1 MAASFTTNTA
11 ARSASTIVSPL
22 VGSPVAFGSGRAVG
36 FTAAD
41 AAQRRVARN
50 DEALRRTYLRRR
62 VALAVMVLVT
72 VLFVAASLNGGNAE
86 ATLDE
91 SVPSSSYVVR
101 SGDTMWSIVTE
112 LGYTGD
118 RREAVSVL
126 AEANGGSSDVVAGQR
141 LTVPAILGS
150 VR

>member
-1 MAASFTTNTA
+1 MAASFTTNSS
-11 ARSASTIVSPL
+11 ARSASAVM
-22 VGSPVAFGSGRAVG
+22 SPVVATSARLASGPTLR
-36 FTAAD
+36 FTPDD
-41 AAQRRVARN
+41 AAQRRLVRN

-62 VALAVMVLVT
+62 LTLAVLALVA
-72 VLFVAASLNGGNAE
+72 VLFVAAALNGGNAE

-91 SVPSSSYVVR
+91 SASPSSYVVR

-126 AEANGGSSDVVAGQR
+126 AEANGGSTDVVAGQR

>member
-1 MAASFTTNTA
+1 MAASFTTNSS
-11 ARSASTIVSPL
+11 ARSASAVM
-22 VGSPVAFGSGRAVG
+22 SPVVATSARLASGPTLR
-36 FTAAD
+36 FTPDD
-41 AAQRRVARN
+41 AAQRRLVRS

-62 VALAVMVLVT
+62 LTLAVLALVA
-72 VLFVAASLNGGNAE
+72 VLFVAAALNGGNAE
-86 ATLDE
+86 ATFDE
-91 SVPSSSYVVR
+91 SASPSSYVVR

-126 AEANGGSSDVVAGQR
+126 AEANGGSTDVVAGQR

>member
-1 MAASFTTNTA
+1 MAASFTTNSS
-11 ARSASTIVSPL
+11 ARSASAVM
-22 VGSPVAFGSGRAVG
+22 SPVVATSARLASGPTLR
-36 FTAAD
+36 FTPDD
-41 AAQRRVARN
+41 AAQRRLVRN

-62 VALAVMVLVT
+62 LTLAVLALVA
-72 VLFVAASLNGGNAE
+72 VLFVAAALNGGNAE
-86 ATLDE
+86 ATFDE
-91 SVPSSSYVVR
+91 SASPSSYVVR

-126 AEANGGSSDVVAGQR
+126 AEANGGSTDVVAGQR

>member
-1 MAASFTTNTA
+1 MALLCCLLAVTA
-11 ARSASTIVSPL
+11 L
-22 VGSPVAFGSGRAVG
+22 
-36 FTAAD
+36 
-41 AAQRRVARN
+41 
-50 DEALRRTYLRRR
+50 
-62 VALAVMVLVT
+62 VALG
-72 VLFVAASLNGGNAE
+72 SDAE

-91 SVPSSSYVVR
+91 SASPSSYVVR

-126 AEANGGSSDVVAGQR
+126 AEANGGSTDVVAGQR